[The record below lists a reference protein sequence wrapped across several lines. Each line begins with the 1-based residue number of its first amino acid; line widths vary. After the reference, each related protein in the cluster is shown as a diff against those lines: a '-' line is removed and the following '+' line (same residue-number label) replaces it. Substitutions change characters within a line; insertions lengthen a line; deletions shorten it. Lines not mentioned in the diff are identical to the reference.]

1 MKISENTSVAMPV
14 KNMIGIVVAVAM
26 GVFAYTEVTARLTSL
41 ETSRELF
48 QADLLKKSE
57 QLPTDQEQ
65 YMLIED
71 LYKTTEKLEITQEQ
85 NMTNKVNIEFLKAQL
100 EKALEDVEQLKD
112 KVRAM
117 ATGRINKK
125 VLDHIAAINKE
136 AKEIQ
141 LSKNLKKE
149 VETGKNGTQK
159 YVIKQGENKGKTV

>member
-1 MKISENTSVAMPV
+1 MKISENTSVSMPV
-14 KNMIGIVVAVAM
+14 KNMLAIVAGVAM

-100 EKALEDVEQLKD
+100 EKALTDVEQLKD
-112 KVRAM
+112 KVRA
-117 ATGRINKK
+117 
-125 VLDHIAAINKE
+125 
-136 AKEIQ
+136 
-141 LSKNLKKE
+141 
-149 VETGKNGTQK
+149 NGN
-159 YVIKQGENKGKTV
+159 GASH